1 MRADSTSFPAATD
14 PPRISLG
21 MLLCLAAAGALLAGA
36 AAVVAL
42 TGDMPHHVGLA
53 ERQALIVAT
62 PIAVGIY
69 AWRDGTHSRFG
80 VLLVLAGGAW
90 FLAALSSSSN
100 ELLYSI
106 GRVAGWAVEAG
117 LIYLILAFP
126 SGRLTARI
134 DRLLAGAAA
143 VLVAILFLPT
153 AFITETYP
161 TPSQFAT
168 CTSDCPG
175 NAFLL
180 LGSEPAFVDD
190 VVVPLRELLVAALFL
205 GVVVRLADRIRRAT
219 RLMRRTLVPVFV
231 FAILRTLAL
240 AVGVILRRAGA
251 ENAVVEVATAIIALA
266 LPALCVGF
274 LVGLLRWRIHTAD
287 CLVALAHGLRNRTA
301 PAERRDLIAATLTD
315 PTVDLVSWR
324 PGGGGGGWVDA
335 EGELVSLPPPPDD
348 RRATLIFDED
358 EPVAAL
364 VHDAALS
371 DQRSFVEAVGA
382 YAFVWDDNRRLA
394 ERVESSLTELR
405 ASRAR
410 ILAAADAER
419 RRIERDLH
427 DGGQQRLVALRIRL
441 ELAEEL
447 MKQDAG
453 RARSMLQ
460 TLGSEIDNA
469 LDELRSLAAGVYPS
483 LLVARGLADAIRTA
497 ALQSPVP
504 TVVEVDGSD
513 HYPQEIETAA
523 YFCCIEALQNVAK
536 HAPDA
541 TSASIALSRNGDLRF
556 EVRDDG
562 PGFVVDE
569 GAAGDGL
576 MNMRDRLAAVGGEL
590 EIRSTPGSGTV
601 VVGTIPVGGS

>member
-1 MRADSTSFPAATD
+1 MRSDSTSFPAATD
-14 PPRISLG
+14 PPRIGLG
-21 MLLCLAAAGALLAGA
+21 MLLSLAAAGALLAAA
-36 AAVVAL
+36 AAVIAL
-42 TGDMPHHVGLA
+42 AGDMPHEVGLA

-62 PIAVGIY
+62 PIAVGLY
-69 AWRDGTHSRFG
+69 AWRDGTHARFG

-100 ELLYSI
+100 EVLYSI

-126 SGRLTARI
+126 SGRLTTRI

-143 VLVAILFLPT
+143 AVVAVLFLPT

-168 CTSDCPG
+168 CTADCPA
-175 NAFLL
+175 NAFML
-180 LGSEPAFVDD
+180 LGSEPAFLDD
-190 VVVPLRELLVAALFL
+190 VVVPLRELLVAAIFL
-205 GVVVRLADRIRRAT
+205 GVVVRLAGRIRRAT
-219 RLMRRTLVPVFV
+219 RLMRRTLVPVFA

-240 AVGVILRRAGA
+240 AVGLILRRAGA
-251 ENAVVEVATAIIALA
+251 DDAVVEVATAIIALG
-266 LPALCVGF
+266 LPAMCIGF

-315 PTVDLVSWR
+315 PTVELVFWR
-324 PGGGGGGWVDA
+324 AGDGGGWVDA
-335 EGELVSLPPPPDD
+335 EGKLASLPPPPDD
-348 RRATLIFDED
+348 RRATLIFDEA

-410 ILAAADAER
+410 ILAAADEER

-447 MKQDAG
+447 MKQDPG
-453 RARSMLQ
+453 RAKSMLQ
-460 TLGSEIDNA
+460 TLGSEVDAA

-513 HYPQEIETAA
+513 RYPQEIETAA

-541 TSASIALSRNGDLRF
+541 TSASISLSRNGDLRF

-562 PGFVVDE
+562 PGFVVGD

-590 EIRSTPGSGTV
+590 DVRSAPGTGTV
-601 VVGTIPVGGS
+601 VVGTIPVRAS

>member
-1 MRADSTSFPAATD
+1 MRSDSTSFPAATD

-21 MLLCLAAAGALLAGA
+21 MLLSLAAAGAVLAATA
-36 AAVVAL
+36 AAIAL
-42 TGDMPHHVGLA
+42 AGDMPHDVGLA

-62 PIAVGIY
+62 PIAVGLY
-69 AWRDGTHSRFG
+69 AWRDGTHARFG

-100 ELLYSI
+100 EALYSI

-126 SGRLTARI
+126 SGRLTTRI

-143 VLVAILFLPT
+143 ALVAVLFLPT

-168 CTSDCPG
+168 CTAECPA
-175 NAFLL
+175 NAFML
-180 LGSEPAFVDD
+180 LGSEPAFLDD
-190 VVVPLRELLVAALFL
+190 VVVPLRELLVAAIFL
-205 GVVVRLADRIRRAT
+205 GVVVRLAGRIRRAT
-219 RLMRRTLVPVFV
+219 RLMRRTLVPVFA

-240 AVGVILRRAGA
+240 AVGLILRRAGA
-251 ENAVVEVATAIIALA
+251 DDAVVEVATAIIALG
-266 LPALCVGF
+266 LPAMCIGF

-315 PTVDLVSWR
+315 PTVELVFWR
-324 PGGGGGGWVDA
+324 AGDGGGWVDA
-335 EGELVSLPPPPDD
+335 EGKLASLPPPPDD
-348 RRATLIFDED
+348 RRATLIFDEA

-410 ILAAADAER
+410 ILAAADEER

-447 MKQDAG
+447 MKQDPG
-453 RARSMLQ
+453 RAKSMLQ
-460 TLGSEIDNA
+460 TLGSEVDAA

-497 ALQSPVP
+497 AMQSPVP

-513 HYPQEIETAA
+513 RYPQEIETAA

-541 TSASIALSRNGDLRF
+541 TSASISLSRNGDLRF

-562 PGFVVDE
+562 PGFVVDA

-590 EIRSTPGSGTV
+590 DIRSAPGTGTV
-601 VVGTIPVGGS
+601 VVGTIPVRAS